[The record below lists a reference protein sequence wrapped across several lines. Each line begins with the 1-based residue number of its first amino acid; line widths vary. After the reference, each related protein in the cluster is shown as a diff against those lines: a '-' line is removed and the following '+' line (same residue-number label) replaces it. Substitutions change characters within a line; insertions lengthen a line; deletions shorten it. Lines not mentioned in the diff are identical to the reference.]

1 MLLDWEKEREE
12 QREEGKKEGIQKG
25 IREIVQKMVQSKE
38 SDDKIIKYTGISKE
52 ELKNIK
58 EA

>member
-1 MLLDWEKEREE
+1 MKR
-12 QREEGKKEGIQKG
+12 QKNIEGIQKG